1 MKRSIA
7 AMILPLL
14 LLAACG
20 SASEASGDGKLQ
32 VVATTGMIGD
42 AAKEIGGNL
51 VEVTTLM
58 GPGVDPHLYKAS
70 AGDVGR
76 LNEADLVL
84 YNGLHLEAAM
94 ADVLGESETVNAV
107 AVAENIDEGDLLR
120 PAEFGGQF
128 DPHVWFDVSLWSKA
142 VEKVRDALVDL
153 DPGNSDAYRTN
164 AETYLN
170 ELAEL
175 HDYVT
180 AQALRIPEA
189 RRVIITAHDAFNY
202 FGRAYGLEVRGL
214 LGISTAAEAGTRD
227 ISELAAFIAERR
239 IPAIFVETS
248 VSGRSIDAVRA
259 AVRANGFEVKIG
271 GELFSDALGDAGTEE
286 GTYQGMVRR
295 NIDTLVKALG
305 EGS

>member
-7 AMILPLL
+7 ALILL
-14 LLAACG
+14 LLLSGCG
-20 SASEASGDGKLQ
+20 EASEAGGESQLS

-42 AAKEIGGNL
+42 AAKEIGGDL

-76 LNEADLVL
+76 LNQADLVL

-94 ADVLGESETVNAV
+94 ADVLGESRTLNTV
-107 AVAENIDEGDLLR
+107 AVAENIDESELLR

-142 VEKVRDALVDL
+142 VERVRDALIEL
-153 DPGNSDAYRTN
+153 DEENAGAYRSN
-164 AETYLN
+164 AETYLAD
-170 ELAEL
+170 LVEL
-175 HDYVT
+175 HEYVKE
-180 AQALRIPEA
+180 QALRIPEE
-189 RRVIITAHDAFNY
+189 RRVIVTAHDAFNY

-227 ISELAAFIAERR
+227 ISDLATLISDRK

-248 VSGRSIDAVRA
+248 VSSRSIEAVRA
-259 AVRANGFEVKIG
+259 AVRANGFEVEIG
-271 GELFSDALGDAGTEE
+271 GELFSDAMGDAGTEE
-286 GTYQGMVRR
+286 GTYQGMVRH
-295 NIDTLVKALG
+295 NIDTIVEALG
-305 EGS
+305 APS